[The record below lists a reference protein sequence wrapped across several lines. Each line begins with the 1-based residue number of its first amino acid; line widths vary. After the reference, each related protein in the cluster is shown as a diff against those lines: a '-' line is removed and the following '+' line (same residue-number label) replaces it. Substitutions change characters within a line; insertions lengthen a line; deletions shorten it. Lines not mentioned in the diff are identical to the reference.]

1 MCSFFYDKIMQSK
14 KHTGNHSMSLSQ
26 LFISI
31 FNNDI
36 NETRNILNINPD
48 FTEQLIIDD
57 ADMKE
62 LYTSC
67 NKNNRLDNPLYY
79 METPLLF
86 AARLGYKDMCKM
98 LIDEFGANVNAITVY
113 GFNAYMNSLFT
124 ISNENLETALMLLDN
139 PGLNLEHT
147 TYSKYD
153 ALAQTFKSFHH
164 FHGQD
169 KNLSYKLIDSLLDS
183 LTSKGFD
190 INKKQGKYNDTAF
203 LVAAGNHNWL
213 MVINLLF
220 RGADYTA
227 KNDMGYDM
235 MTYFLGNQY
244 LPPDA
249 KEHYLK
255 QFKLAAENSGQ
266 AYGTFILPEELYVCS
281 ISGKPFKFDSK
292 RFG

>member
-1 MCSFFYDKIMQSK
+1 
-14 KHTGNHSMSLSQ
+14 MSLPQ
-26 LFISI
+26 LFTSI

-36 NETRNILNINPD
+36 DNTRAILKANPD
-48 FTEQLIIDD
+48 FTEQPIVEDS
-57 ADMKE
+57 DMKE
-62 LYTSC
+62 LYNSC
-67 NKNNRLDNPLYY
+67 DKNNRLDNPLYH

-98 LIDEFGANVNAITVY
+98 LIKEFGANVNAITGY
-113 GFNAYMNSLFT
+113 GFNAYMNSLCF
-124 ISNENLETALMLLDN
+124 ISNDNLETALMLLDN
-139 PGLNLEHT
+139 PDLNLEHT

-169 KNLSYKLIDSLLDS
+169 KSLSYKLIDSLLES
-183 LTSKGFD
+183 LFSKGFD

-203 LVAAGNHNWL
+203 LVAAGNHNWM

-249 KEHYLK
+249 KEYYLK
-255 QFKLAAENSGQ
+255 QFKLAAENAGQ
-266 AYGTFILPEELYVCS
+266 AYGSFIIPEKLYVCS
-281 ISGKPFKFDSK
+281 ISGRPFEFDSK